1 VAGADWICGHKSAAR
16 LQTKK
21 RRKIMAYE
29 IKKAAVLGAGVM
41 GATIAAH
48 LTNAGIECVLLDII
62 PFELTEADKA
72 QGLTEKSPAWR
83 NRFAANGLAGVVKS
97 KPAGFFTKKNASM
110 VQVGN
115 FEDDLGRLADVD
127 WIIEVVIE
135 NLKIKQELFAKVE
148 KIVRPDCIVT
158 TNTSGI
164 PIKDITAKFGA
175 KLKEHFLGTHFFN
188 PPRYMKLLEIIPGQE
203 TRPEVVSYMTRFCEQ
218 VLGKGVVICK
228 DVPNF
233 IGNRIGVFDISNAL
247 RLTVE
252 KDLKID
258 AADAIIGKAL
268 GRPGTAIF
276 GTLDLVGLDTGHHVM
291 TNLHAAVPDDE
302 MREMFVPLEFMNKM
316 MELKWLGNKTK
327 QGFYKKTKDAKGK
340 KAKLMLDYHTMEYV
354 PANRPKFASV
364 SDAKKKSDDGVA
376 ATIKVMFN
384 GTDIAGEMTREY
396 LCNNFIYAAN
406 RVPEICDTIVGI
418 DNAMKWGYN
427 HQLGPF
433 ETWDAIGVREAVE
446 VMKKLKKKVPK
457 KIEEMLKKG
466 CETFYEKKEDGL
478 YFYDFEK
485 KGYLKLEV
493 NPRIILLPDL
503 KAQNKLIR
511 KNASASLIDIGDGVA
526 CLEFHTKMNAVDDGM
541 IDMINASCDIVE
553 KDFVGMVVGSHAT
566 NFSAGANIFKVL
578 LAIQKGD
585 WDIIEQLAAGFQ
597 NANMRMKYLS
607 KPVVSAPAGLALG
620 GGCEMAMHAAK
631 CQPCGETYIGLVE
644 VGVGVI
650 PGGGGCKELMV
661 RVTEGLPDGVLD
673 AGLNLQHVYAKAFEN
688 IAMAKVA
695 TSAVEGMELGYIRKT
710 ENISLGRD
718 QQLWDAKQVALGLAK
733 FYKKPRPAL
742 IPVMGEN
749 LRGMTD
755 AILYNMRQGNFAS
768 DYDVHV
774 SRKVAHI
781 LSGGDCAEGT
791 LVTEEEILALEREAF
806 LSLCGEKKTQDRIM
820 HMLNT
825 GKPLRN

>member
-1 VAGADWICGHKSAAR
+1 MG
-16 LQTKK
+16 
-21 RRKIMAYE
+21 YE

-62 PFELTEADKA
+62 PFGLTDADKA

-83 NRFAANGLAGVVKS
+83 NRFATNGLAGVEKS
-97 KPAGFFTKKNASM
+97 KPSGFYTKKNASM
-110 VQVGN
+110 IRVGN
-115 FEDDLGRLADVD
+115 VEDHLGWLADVD
-127 WIIEVVIE
+127 WVIEVVIE

-148 KIVRPDCIVT
+148 KIVKPECIVT

-164 PIKDITAKFGA
+164 PIKDITANFGA

-188 PPRYMKLLEIIPGQE
+188 PPRYMKLLEIIPGKE
-203 TRPEVVSYMTRFCEQ
+203 TKPELVAYMTVFCEQ
-218 VLGKGVVICK
+218 TLGKGVVICK

-233 IGNRIGVFDISNAL
+233 IGNRIGSYDFSNAV

-252 KDLKID
+252 KNLRID
-258 AADAIIGKAL
+258 EADAIINKSL

-276 GTLDLVGLDTGHHVM
+276 GTMDLVGLDTAHHVSS
-291 TNLHAAVPDDE
+291 NLYAAVPDDE
-302 MREMFVPLEFMNKM
+302 MREIFAPSELMNKM
-316 MELKWLGNKTK
+316 IELKWLGNKTK
-327 QGFYKKTKDAKGK
+327 QGFYKRTKDAKGK
-340 KAKLMLDYHTMEYV
+340 RSKLVLDFKTMEYV
-354 PANRPKFASV
+354 PAGKPRFASV
-364 SDAKKKSDDGVA
+364 SDAKRKTDEGVPA
-376 ATIKVMFN
+376 MLKVMFN
-384 GTDIAGEMTREY
+384 GTDMAAELTREY
-396 LCNNFIYAAN
+396 LCNNFIYSAN
-406 RVPEICDTIVGI
+406 RIPEICDTIVGI

-433 ETWDAIGVREAVE
+433 ETWDAVGVREAVE

-466 CETFYEKKEDGL
+466 CESFYLKKEEGL

-485 KGYLKLEV
+485 KDYVKLEA

-503 KAQNKLIR
+503 KERNKVVK
-511 KNASASLIDIGDGVA
+511 KNASATLIDIGDGVA

-541 IDMINASCDIVE
+541 IEMLFAACDIVE
-553 KDFVGMVVGSHAT
+553 KDFVGMVVGNHGA

-578 LAIQKGD
+578 LGIQRGD
-585 WDIIEQLAAGFQ
+585 WDILETMIAEFQ
-597 NANMRMKYLS
+597 RANMRMKYLA

-650 PGGGGCKELMV
+650 PAGGGCKELMV
-661 RVTEGLPDGVLD
+661 RMTEGLPDGVID
-673 AGLNLQHVYAKAFEN
+673 AGLNLQHLYTKAFEN

-710 ENISLGRD
+710 ENISLSRD
-718 QQLWDAKQVALGLAK
+718 QQLWDAKQTVLGLAK
-733 FYKKPRPAL
+733 FYKKPRPVM

-749 LRGMTD
+749 LRGITE
-755 AILYNMRQGNFAS
+755 AVLYNMRHGNFAS
-768 DYDVHV
+768 DYDCHV

-820 HMLNT
+820 YMLNT